1 MSSANKNHSLVNENK
16 IIVANVNDDT
26 VHLSHCVTSKHD
38 KCVPNL
44 AELYE
49 GALHRPSLRQQQ
61 NKHNSYYR
69 HHTPMS
75 FVFPDSG
82 FVSVLY
88 NDENEDGASILRTF
102 GNFNRDETDH
112 NRSFDRL
119 STQTQIDLSQL
130 SSPSRRP
137 KYAVFSNSSV
147 NILEDLHT
155 VSKSRDSR
163 QHSHTASRQ
172 VSRTDSRE
180 GLLSSAGSR
189 TSLVQTSK
197 DMMEAIHSDHLDI
210 QRRMRSMKKY
220 FDS

>member
-1 MSSANKNHSLVNENK
+1 MSSANKYHSLVNENK
-16 IIVANVNDDT
+16 NIVANVNDDT
-26 VHLSHCVTSKHD
+26 VYQSHCVTSKQD

-49 GALHRPSLRQQQ
+49 GALHRPTLRQQQ

-69 HHTPMS
+69 HYTPMS

-102 GNFNRDETDH
+102 GNFKRDETDH

-119 STQTQIDLSQL
+119 STQIDLSQL
-130 SSPSRRP
+130 SSPGRRP
-137 KYAVFSNSSV
+137 KYAVFSKSSV

-155 VSKSRDSR
+155 VSKTRDSR
-163 QHSHTASRQ
+163 QDSHTASRQ

-189 TSLVQTSK
+189 TSLAQTSK